1 MTQELKKMVLMLDAG
16 YAGMRS
22 AEFYLVPVD
31 MTEDELSQYAWESAV
46 DFASSYGIY
55 PTRDLDG
62 LSDEE
67 MAELDLDDYTDN
79 IEGWFVDYNPDKHDG
94 LRVGSGISW
103 REI

>member
-22 AEFYLVPVD
+22 AEFCLVPVD

-55 PTRDLDG
+55 PTSDLDS

-67 MAELDLDDYTDN
+67 MAEVNDSDYTDN
-79 IEGWFVDYNPDKHDG
+79 IGGWFEDYNPDKHDG
-94 LRVGSGISW
+94 LRVGGDISW
-103 REI
+103 QEI

>member
-22 AEFYLVPVD
+22 AEFCLVPVG
-31 MTEDELSQYAWESAV
+31 MTEDELGQYAWGSAV
-46 DFASSYGIY
+46 EFASSYGIY
-55 PTRDLDG
+55 PTSDLDG

-67 MAELDLDDYTDN
+67 MSELDLDDYTDN
-79 IEGWFVDYNPDKHDG
+79 IEGWFVDYVADKHDG
-94 LRVGSGISW
+94 LRVGGDISW